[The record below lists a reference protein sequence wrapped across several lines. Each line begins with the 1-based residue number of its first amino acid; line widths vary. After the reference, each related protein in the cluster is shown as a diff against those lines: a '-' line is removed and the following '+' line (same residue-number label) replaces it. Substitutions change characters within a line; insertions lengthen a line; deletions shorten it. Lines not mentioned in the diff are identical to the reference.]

1 MMPIMKDFTKQ
12 ARVVEFALDGDTF
25 RGKPRLPAQVM
36 IDFTLKVGGMEES
49 DATPEQGFETM
60 MECLQMVLMP
70 ESYKLLRSRMNDP
83 SSTRTND
90 AEAVLAAL
98 RTQLTTM
105 GDQRVPT
112 AEVLK
117 FLDSQDAPEP
127 TPDAAESFVPV
138 ELEQITEILDWV
150 MGEYGLRPTKPSG
163 DSSPGQSSPESGTN
177 STDSISDEESTSP
190 NSNSTDSSTSSTTS

>member
-1 MMPIMKDFTKQ
+1 MMPIMKDFTRQ

-49 DATPEQGFETM
+49 NATPEQGFETM

-70 ESYKLLRSRMNDP
+70 DSYKLLRSRMNDP
-83 SSTRTND
+83 SSTQTRD
-90 AEAVLAAL
+90 AAEVLTAL
-98 RTQLTTM
+98 RNQLTTM
-105 GDQRVPT
+105 GDQTKVPVG
-112 AEVLK
+112 EVLT
-117 FLDSQDAPEP
+117 FLTNQEASES

-150 MGEYGLRPTKPSG
+150 MAEYGLRPTKPSEG
-163 DSSPGQSSPESGTN
+163 SSDGQSSPESGTN
-177 STDSISDEESTSP
+177 STELTSDAESTSQ
-190 NSNSTDSSTSSTTS
+190 NLTSTDS